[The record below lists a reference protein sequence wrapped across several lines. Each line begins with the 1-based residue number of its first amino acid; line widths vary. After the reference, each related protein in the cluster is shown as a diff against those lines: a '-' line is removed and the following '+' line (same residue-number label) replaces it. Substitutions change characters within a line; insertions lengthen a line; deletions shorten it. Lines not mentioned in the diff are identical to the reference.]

1 MSTTRTLS
9 HKRQNTSTNMQVLS
23 SVAMRIQQF
32 EKKPKP
38 GPRDSMS
45 PQIEAFLP
53 RKSSIIAPAKLLTT
67 APISSP
73 KVEQSTKA
81 LPSLPQE
88 NPTARGTHVTSS
100 QRRRPSPLHIG
111 TLNGHTTTPIPD
123 LKLAIRSGEAG
134 ETKPTTLEQTI
145 PPSPPVGRRRRLR
158 KSPAPPPP
166 LTGTLADSPT
176 MGNQHSHHA
185 VDNSTATDESD
196 AHSIS
201 SQARP
206 RSKGV
211 RLPRRSSFNVFKA
224 METKSPIP
232 PGFTAT
238 VIEVPRAATA
248 PNLDDM
254 ADEDASEEFEELR
267 GRTRHV
273 HRHSAPSP
281 ALLSHPIQP
290 ASPATVTERNAAR
303 PLSAVDTITTYR
315 PEDEGMGNA
324 QSSSP
329 EADRL
334 RVSALSP
341 TLPSPSPLPE
351 DSPHKY
357 GLRDCMDTPDGE
369 VPPPD
374 IQVAKAKRRSSGLE
388 IFNEARSLQSAASFL
403 NGLSSARRRAESLTQ
418 LRNPTDSTS
427 NSQPSASHLQCP
439 SQSHLAASTA
449 HLPSQSTLN
458 VASQS
463 TLCLP
468 SQTPLNDN
476 IDPLLAAAADAT
488 QDTLSRALGHSTKSS
503 GYTYARPLRITQ
515 LKCYR
520 NHARLLPTSNKYAPV
535 ECAVC
540 HSDFEGEGWSC
551 AWCAVRMC
559 GLCRREF
566 GVHGEA
572 GLRGRVKGA
581 EMGWV

>member
-9 HKRQNTSTNMQVLS
+9 HKRRTTSTNMQVLN

-32 EKKPKP
+32 EKKPKT

-45 PQIEAFLP
+45 PQNEAFLP
-53 RKSSIIAPAKLLTT
+53 RKSSIIAPAKRPTT
-67 APISSP
+67 APTSSP

-88 NPTARGTHVTSS
+88 STPARGTHASS
-100 QRRRPSPLHIG
+100 SRRRRPAPLRIG
-111 TLNGHTTTPIPD
+111 TLNGHTTIPIPD
-123 LKLAIRSGEAG
+123 LKLTIRSQESS
-134 ETKPTTLEQTI
+134 ETKRTTLEQVV
-145 PPSPPVGRRRRLR
+145 PPSPPIGRRRRFR

-166 LTGTLADSPT
+166 NTGPLVDSPT

-185 VDNSTATDESD
+185 VDASTATDDSD
-196 AHSIS
+196 ARSVG
-201 SQARP
+201 SQTRP

-224 METKSPIP
+224 MDSKSPVP
-232 PGFTAT
+232 SGFTAT

-254 ADEDASEEFEELR
+254 ADEDTSEEFEEPR

-273 HRHSAPSP
+273 YRHSAPSP

-290 ASPATVTERNAAR
+290 ASPATVTERIAAR

-315 PEDEGMGNA
+315 PEDEDMGNA

-341 TLPSPSPLPE
+341 TLQSPSPLPE

-357 GLRDCMDTPDGE
+357 GLRDRMDTPDGE
-369 VPPPD
+369 IPPPD
-374 IQVAKAKRRSSGLE
+374 LQVAKAKRRSSGLE

-403 NGLSSARRRAESLTQ
+403 NGLSSARRRAESRTQ

-427 NSQPSASHLQCP
+427 TSHLSASYSQFP
-439 SQSHLAASTA
+439 SQSHLSASTT
-449 HLPSQSTLN
+449 HLPSQSILN
-458 VASQS
+458 IASQS
-463 TLCLP
+463 TLRLP
-468 SQTPLNDN
+468 SQTPLPET
-476 IDPLLAAAADAT
+476 IDPLLAVAADAT

-503 GYTYARPLRITQ
+503 GFAYARPLSITQ

-535 ECAVC
+535 ECAIDAS
-540 HSDFEGEGWSC
+540 HG
-551 AWCAVRMC
+551 
-559 GLCRREF
+559 
-566 GVHGEA
+566 GVFCVE
-572 GLRGRVKGA
+572 
-581 EMGWV
+581 